1 MENTAIDT
9 KDIKENAMMAIVP
22 TVALICAAGSGSRTG
37 SPLPKQ
43 YRNLNGVPMLAHAIK
58 ALFNSA
64 CVQQVVVVVSP
75 QDAWYDVLI
84 APLVGDAVQV
94 LRVGGATRAQSVC
107 NALDVLDEQYDEA
120 WVMVHDAARPCIT
133 PALVEALHDGV
144 LQHSAVGGVLAMPVV
159 DTIKL
164 SDDGV
169 LAKKTLDRK
178 KLWAAQTPQMFK
190 LDVLYNA
197 LSDALVDEHVAMG
210 ITDEASVMEWAG
222 VSPMLIEGHV
232 SNLKV
237 TFAHDFELAEFWL
250 GRAAPSVQTLA

>member
-1 MENTAIDT
+1 
-9 KDIKENAMMAIVP
+9 
-22 TVALICAAGSGSRTG
+22 
-37 SPLPKQ
+37 
-43 YRNLNGVPMLAHAIK
+43 
-58 ALFNSA
+58 
-64 CVQQVVVVVSP
+64 
-75 QDAWYDVLI
+75 
-84 APLVGDAVQV
+84 
-94 LRVGGATRAQSVC
+94 
-107 NALDVLDEQYDEA
+107 
-120 WVMVHDAARPCIT
+120 MVHDAARPCIT
-133 PALVEALHDGV
+133 PALVEALHNGV

-164 SDDGV
+164 SDDGI

-197 LSDALVDEHVAMG
+197 LSDALVDEHVATG

>member
-1 MENTAIDT
+1 MEKTAT
-9 KDIKENAMMAIVP
+9 GATVP
-22 TVALICAAGSGSRTG
+22 TVALICAAGSGSRAG

-43 YRNLNGVPMLAHAIK
+43 YKELNGVPMLAHAIK

-64 CVQQVVVVVSP
+64 CVQQVVVVLSP

-84 APLVGDAVQV
+84 APLVGEAVQV
-94 LRVGGATRAQSVC
+94 LRVGGETRAQSVC
-107 NALDVLDEQYDEA
+107 NALEALDEQYDEA
-120 WVMVHDAARPCIT
+120 WVMVHDAARPCVT
-133 PALVEALHDGV
+133 PALVERLHESV
-144 LQHSAVGGVLAMPVV
+144 LLHSAVGGVLAMPVV

-169 LAKKTLDRK
+169 LVKKTLDRK

-197 LSDALVDEHVAMG
+197 LSDALVDEHVAAG

-222 VSPMLIEGHV
+222 VSPLLVEGDV
-232 SNLKV
+232 RNLKV
-237 TFAHDFELAEFWL
+237 TFAHDFALAAFWL
-250 GRAAPSVQTLA
+250 DEQGQ